1 MAGIIFKKLKVN
13 AIWLLLGC
21 WLVAYSCINKQDPA
35 NDQQASV
42 LKGAHTMLFVGK
54 KGFRFDFRKLDGT
67 LMVPAHPVSGMAFM
81 GSEVVSSEEIE
92 QTTDNADQKVFLVA
106 NATGEKARV
115 EVSFINDLA
124 TFKVIPRVKGPVTIS
139 LRLGGMPLAHG
150 LGDAGAYGESF
161 NLIENKAHEYPIE
174 NDGGIRRWAS
184 TFTIFPENS
193 LAGVF
198 FDDGKKTVVLNAS
211 VYEMNITRAG
221 GATFYY
227 LLGDPA
233 VIYKGYK
240 KLRMQAGYEDVKPK
254 PRFFELGWESWDA
267 LGWNTNQKTVKTI
280 LQKFHHQGYP
290 IRWAVTGS
298 GFWETGG
305 TTTSFGRWGKKF
317 PDPQAFKTWMHQ
329 RDIKWLIGLRTNFVP
344 AGGPFYPVTEKRDK
358 NLVVKAFNGNDLS
371 IAAREKGFLVKQADG
386 EALKITSNIFP
397 IVPSYLL
404 DGNTPGAAQ
413 WYENLF
419 RKWEVDGIKEDTMM
433 DIDSLTG
440 IFNLPMTEIAREG
453 GLVMARNGEFT
464 APGTL
469 LRINDTNVGQI
480 AKRIPI
486 NYLQYA
492 ACGFPNVYS
501 DVAGVHNMH
510 RVEDADRSV
519 RHTWLLAL
527 TPGLAVGAY
536 PDKWPGEKQQAFKKA
551 IDFHHNMVPYMYSA
565 ALHGYETGYPYTLTP
580 LTIAFAG
587 DSVVAKLAHFQWMI
601 GESLMAAPLL
611 KNHASNKM
619 DVYLPTGIWFDYES
633 GDKYQGPAM
642 LEDIDVPIDR
652 IPCYVGGKGIL
663 IERKDD
669 RLFGRIYPV
678 AKKAKEKFIG
688 LDGETQSI
696 ITIDNPDW
704 DNFKIV
710 DTITGQEV
718 SVARVRHAF
727 QFEIIN
733 GHNYLIK

>member
-1 MAGIIFKKLKVN
+1 MKIN
-13 AIWLLLGC
+13 AMWLLLACWFAAFGC
-21 WLVAYSCINKQDPA
+21 SSKQDRA
-35 NDQQASV
+35 NDQQVPA
-42 LKGAHTMLFVGK
+42 LKGAQARLFVEK
-54 KGFRFDFRKLDGT
+54 KGFRYDFRKLDGT
-67 LMVPAHPVSGMAFM
+67 PLVPAHPVSGIVFM

-92 QTTDNADQKVFLVA
+92 QTAGNVDKKVFLVT
-106 NATGEKARV
+106 NATGDKARV
-115 EVSFINDLA
+115 EVSFINNLA
-124 TFKVIPRVKGPVTIS
+124 TFKIIPQAKGLVTIS

-161 NLIENKAHEYPIE
+161 NLIENKASEYPIE
-174 NDGGIRRWAS
+174 NNGGIQRWAS
-184 TFTIFPENS
+184 TFTIFPKNS

-198 FDDGKKTVVLNAS
+198 FDDGKKTVVLSAS
-211 VYEMNITRAG
+211 EYEMNITRAG
-221 GATFYY
+221 GATFHY

-233 VIYKGYK
+233 AIYKSYK
-240 KLRMQAGYEDVKPK
+240 KLRTLAGYKDVQPK

-267 LGWNTNQKTVKTI
+267 LGWNTNQKTVQAI
-280 LQKFHHQGYP
+280 LQKFHHHGYP

-305 TTTSFGRWGKKF
+305 TTTSFGRWGEKF
-317 PDPQAFKTWMHQ
+317 PNPQVFKTWMHQ
-329 RDIKWLIGLRTNFVP
+329 HDIKWLIGLRTNFVP

-371 IAAREKGFLVKQADG
+371 VEAKEKGFLVKHADG

-404 DGNTPGAAQ
+404 DGNTPGAAL
-413 WYENLF
+413 WYEDLF

-433 DIDSLTG
+433 DIDSLTD
-440 IFNLPMTEIAREG
+440 IFNLPMIEIARKG
-453 GLVMARNGEFT
+453 GLVMARNGEFI

-469 LRINDTNVGQI
+469 LRVNDTNVGQI
-480 AKRIPI
+480 TKRIPI

-527 TPGLAVGAY
+527 TSGLAVGAY
-536 PDKWPGEKQQAFKKA
+536 PDKWPVEKKQAFKEA
-551 IDFHHNMVPYMYSA
+551 IDFHASMVPYMYSA
-565 ALHGYETGYPYTLTP
+565 AMNGYENGYPYTLTP
-580 LTIAFAG
+580 ITIAFPG
-587 DSVVAKLAHFQWMI
+587 DSTVAKLAHFQWMI
-601 GESLMAAPLL
+601 GGSLMAAPLL
-611 KNHASNKM
+611 KNHTSNKM
-619 DVYLPTGIWFDYES
+619 DVYLPTGIWFDYE
-633 GDKYQGPAM
+633 GKDKYMGPVM
-642 LEDIDVPIDR
+642 LEDIDVPLDR
-652 IPCYVGGKGIL
+652 IPCFIGGKGIL
-663 IERKDD
+663 IERKNNQ
-669 RLFGRIYPV
+669 LLGRIYPV
-678 AKKAKEKFIG
+678 AKKAKETFIG
-688 LDGETQSI
+688 LDGETQNI

-704 DNFKIV
+704 ENFKIV

-718 SVARVRHAF
+718 SFTSVHHTF
-727 QFEIIN
+727 QFEIIS